1 MEYMHTDVGHIK
13 QAPTQEVDKLI
24 FCSLTEM

>member
-24 FCSLTEM
+24 FRSLTEM